1 MGLEKILAIS
11 GKPGL
16 YELITQTRT
25 GFVASSLIDGKR
37 LSLNLRSN
45 ISLLSEIAIYTL
57 TEEVPLREVFKK
69 IQEKENGKKTAV
81 SHKDENV
88 KLEEY
93 FFDILPDYDEDRV
106 YVSDIKKVIRW
117 YNLLVEKGHDNF
129 EAEAEAEKGKE
140 NEKEK
145 SKGKV
150 AKEGK
155 EVKEEK
161 EVKKET
167 KKKKES
173 KKTDSKSE
181 KKTKSTVKEKA
192 KGKTEDKV
200 AKKKSTK

>member
-81 SHKDENV
+81 SHKEENV

-117 YNLLVEKGHDNF
+117 YNLIVDKGHDNF
-129 EAEAEAEKGKE
+129 EAEPEEEKE

-145 SKGKV
+145 SKEDKEKIEI
-150 AKEGK
+150 KEGA
-155 EVKEEK
+155 
-161 EVKKET
+161 
-167 KKKKES
+167 KKKKENKKAENKVEQKPKS
-173 KKTDSKSE
+173 KA
-181 KKTKSTVKEKA
+181 KTKA
-192 KGKTEDKV
+192 KDKV
-200 AKKKSTK
+200 TKKKSTK